1 MAKRFFTQSAS
12 VLLSKA
18 TSLDAIVPLL
28 SEFVIA
34 KRIDNSADPE
44 LSGPSL
50 VLAFRP
56 DVNGYVSVDIRNK
69 KWPDHMGDPE
79 TDPMLLGAWSM
90 GYYGPFTFPGGLKRA
105 REHLWTW
112 PEGKEI
118 AGRHEAFIHI
128 STSYIFGAE
137 KELQLLPP
145 DYDSLAE
152 LNFVTRIALALL
164 KHPDALMY
172 FNSNG
177 EVLGDEKLLRKS
189 LDYHGQH
196 QLPPF
201 DIWANIRMFRFDRE
215 WGLMDT
221 VGMEQLDCPDLEM
234 CFPAEKYKGAGLAY
248 FLRNCSLY
256 LLNKGEVVKDKDTMD
271 GPGNIRWQAHHVKEG
286 IVVPPRRVIR
296 WFPMDGSKPPEA
308 LRV

>member
-1 MAKRFFTQSAS
+1 MPKRFFTQSAT

-34 KRIDNSADPE
+34 KRIDNSPAPD
-44 LSGPSL
+44 LSGPNL
-50 VLAFRP
+50 ILAFRP
-56 DVNGYVSVDIRNK
+56 EVNGYLSVDIRNK
-69 KWPDHMGDPE
+69 KWPDHMGNPK
-79 TDPMLLGAWSM
+79 TDAMLFGAWSM
-90 GYYGPFTFPGGLKRA
+90 GHYGPYTFPGGLQRA

-118 AGRHEAFIHI
+118 ADRHEAFIHI

-137 KELQLLPP
+137 KELRVLPP
-145 DYDSLAE
+145 DYDPLAE
-152 LNFVTRIALALL
+152 MHFVTRVALALL
-164 KHPDALMY
+164 KHPDALLY

-201 DIWANIRMFRFDRE
+201 DIWTNVRMFRFDRE
-215 WGLMDT
+215 WTLMDT
-221 VGMEQLDCPDLEM
+221 VGMEQLDRPDLEM
-234 CFPAEKYKGAGLAY
+234 CYSAEKYKGADVAY

-256 LLNKGEVVKDKDTMD
+256 LLNKGEVVKHKDTMD
-271 GPGNIRWQAHHVKEG
+271 GPGNIRWQAYHAKKP
-286 IVVPPRRVIR
+286 IATPPRRVIR
-296 WFPMDGSKPPEA
+296 WFPMDGSKAPDA
-308 LRV
+308 MSV